1 MSVRRMLR
9 VKFSRIL
16 GFALLALFAVEA
28 RAATLILSGINTGV
42 THIRSD
48 DPKDNFGN
56 DIYMIIGRT
65 TAPAII
71 RGLLSFDLSQIPT
84 GATITSITLTLHSAL
99 ISPVTPVPNASGS
112 VALNLHDLTGTF
124 VEGFGG
130 NAGSPSTAWATW
142 ETSGAGKTWD
152 TMGGDFMPTV
162 LSSASVDPTLNVPG
176 TVSEF
181 ASSTEF
187 VSAAQAALDS
197 RMPLTLLLK
206 LNDVNEAENTRRAF
220 HFHSDNTSTQSSAP
234 TLTVTYVPEPA
245 SAGLILGGV
254 AILAGS
260 RRRPVAAARCVKR
273 H

>member
-9 VKFSRIL
+9 VRFSRIL
-16 GFALLALFAVEA
+16 CFALLALFAVEA

-48 DPKDNFGN
+48 DPADNFGN
-56 DIYMIIGRT
+56 DIYLIIGRT
-65 TAPAII
+65 TAPAVI
-71 RGLLSFDLSQIPT
+71 RGLLAFDLSKIPT
-84 GATITSITLTLHSAL
+84 GSTITSITLTLRSAL
-99 ISPVTPVPNASGS
+99 ISPLTPVPNASGS

-124 VEGFGG
+124 VEGWGDSY
-130 NAGSPSTAWATW
+130 GSALTNGATW
-142 ETSGAGKTWD
+142 ETSGAGKTWN
-152 TMGGDFMPTV
+152 TMGGDFMPTI

-187 VSAAQAALDS
+187 VSAAQAAVDS

-220 HFHSDNTSTQSSAP
+220 HFHSDNTSTPSNAP
-234 TLTVTYVPEPA
+234 TLTVTYVPEPT
-245 SAGLILGGV
+245 SAALILGGT
-254 AILAGS
+254 AILVGA

-273 H
+273 R